1 MVRGDS
7 ARLQQVVCNLLSNAI
22 KFTAPGGRIEVEL
35 AMSGDQV
42 QISVTDTG
50 QGIKPEFLPH
60 VFERFRQE
68 DGSISRRHGGL
79 GLGLAIVRHL
89 VELHS
94 GTVEAQ
100 SEGEGCG
107 SRFIVRLPC
116 ERESPAALERPTES
130 HSIPRPRER
139 PWAARSCAFGQGIS
153 TVEPVVRRP
162 SRSR

>member
-1 MVRGDS
+1 MQPAAQAKEVTITPVLGEVTGVIRGDA

-22 KFTAPGGRIEVEL
+22 KFTHSGGRVDVEL
-35 AMSGDQV
+35 AMSADQV

-50 QGIKPEFLPH
+50 KGIKTEFLPH

-94 GTVEAQ
+94 GTVDAQ

-107 SRFIVRLPC
+107 SRFIVRLPVA
-116 ERESPAALERPTES
+116 SKS
-130 HSIPRPRER
+130 V
-139 PWAARSCAFGQGIS
+139 G
-153 TVEPVVRRP
+153 
-162 SRSR
+162 